1 MGVSVCGIDHI
12 NVCMCG
18 VMCVCYAQH
27 TTLSANHQKILGY
40 NCFYTIF
47 QNQNIL
53 RKLLELSFT

>member
-27 TTLSANHQKILGY
+27 TTLSANHQKFLDI
-40 NCFYTIF
+40 TVSTPSIKTKIF
-47 QNQNIL
+47 
-53 RKLLELSFT
+53 